1 MISPPSSAGVTVSS
15 SRLSHNSTFFKLI
28 DFPHPPPYPIKAR
41 GSGGFP
47 VPHDVELLKFV
58 ALARCLDSSEIMLG
72 KSMEIIHYWKVAMVE
87 NA

>member
-1 MISPPSSAGVTVSS
+1 LRKRGSLTRVDHVYALKP
-15 SRLSHNSTFFKLI
+15 NSNSLYHINIKVNQV
-28 DFPHPPPYPIKAR
+28 KAR

-58 ALARCLDSSEIMLG
+58 ALARCLDSTEIMLG